1 MPGKPNYLSVP
12 ALKELEKI
20 ELIRQPNGNYKLDH
34 AVHTQKVILGPLTD
48 EWIKAQARLIGKD
61 IQNAAMPEEQKDD
74 DEDARTKSIKTIEAE
89 ISQTEEQLRRLKE
102 RCDKVSQK
110 LDALY
115 ELKKH
120 WEQEELLKA
129 IDKSTRT
136 KAEILAFL
144 ESHA

>member
-1 MPGKPNYLSVP
+1 MKMP
-12 ALKELEKI
+12 
-20 ELIRQPNGNYKLDH
+20 
-34 AVHTQKVILGPLTD
+34 
-48 EWIKAQARLIGKD
+48 
-61 IQNAAMPEEQKDD
+61 
-74 DEDARTKSIKTIEAE
+74 RTKNIKTIEAE

-102 RCDKVSQK
+102 RCDKASQK

-120 WEQEELLKA
+120 REQEELLN

-136 KAEILAFL
+136 TAEILAFL

>member
-1 MPGKPNYLSVP
+1 MMKMP
-12 ALKELEKI
+12 
-20 ELIRQPNGNYKLDH
+20 
-34 AVHTQKVILGPLTD
+34 
-48 EWIKAQARLIGKD
+48 
-61 IQNAAMPEEQKDD
+61 
-74 DEDARTKSIKTIEAE
+74 RTKNSKTIEAE
-89 ISQTEEQLRRLKE
+89 ISQTEEQFQRLKE
-102 RCDKVSQK
+102 RCDKASQK

-120 WEQEELLKA
+120 REQEELLKS

>member
-1 MPGKPNYLSVP
+1 MKMP
-12 ALKELEKI
+12 
-20 ELIRQPNGNYKLDH
+20 
-34 AVHTQKVILGPLTD
+34 
-48 EWIKAQARLIGKD
+48 
-61 IQNAAMPEEQKDD
+61 
-74 DEDARTKSIKTIEAE
+74 RTKNIKTIEAE

-102 RCDKVSQK
+102 RCDKASQK

-120 WEQEELLKA
+120 REQEELLN

>member
-1 MPGKPNYLSVP
+1 MKMP
-12 ALKELEKI
+12 
-20 ELIRQPNGNYKLDH
+20 
-34 AVHTQKVILGPLTD
+34 
-48 EWIKAQARLIGKD
+48 
-61 IQNAAMPEEQKDD
+61 
-74 DEDARTKSIKTIEAE
+74 RTKNIKTIEAE
-89 ISQTEEQLRRLKE
+89 ISQTEEQLQRPKE
-102 RCDKVSQK
+102 RCDKASQK

-120 WEQEELLKA
+120 REQEELLN

>member
-1 MPGKPNYLSVP
+1 MP
-12 ALKELEKI
+12 
-20 ELIRQPNGNYKLDH
+20 
-34 AVHTQKVILGPLTD
+34 
-48 EWIKAQARLIGKD
+48 
-61 IQNAAMPEEQKDD
+61 
-74 DEDARTKSIKTIEAE
+74 RTKNIKTIEAE

-102 RCDKVSQK
+102 RCDKASQK

-120 WEQEELLKA
+120 REQEELLKA

-144 ESHA
+144 ESQKSCIKEIRLAENLSAVWLEL

>member
-1 MPGKPNYLSVP
+1 MMKMP
-12 ALKELEKI
+12 
-20 ELIRQPNGNYKLDH
+20 
-34 AVHTQKVILGPLTD
+34 
-48 EWIKAQARLIGKD
+48 
-61 IQNAAMPEEQKDD
+61 
-74 DEDARTKSIKTIEAE
+74 RTKNIKTIEAE
-89 ISQTEEQLRRLKE
+89 ISQTEEQLQRLKE
-102 RCDKVSQK
+102 RCDKASQK

-120 WEQEELLKA
+120 REQEELLN

>member
-1 MPGKPNYLSVP
+1 MP
-12 ALKELEKI
+12 
-20 ELIRQPNGNYKLDH
+20 
-34 AVHTQKVILGPLTD
+34 
-48 EWIKAQARLIGKD
+48 
-61 IQNAAMPEEQKDD
+61 
-74 DEDARTKSIKTIEAE
+74 RTKNIKTIEAE
-89 ISQTEEQLRRLKE
+89 ISQTEEQLQRLKE

-120 WEQEELLKA
+120 REQEELLN

>member
-1 MPGKPNYLSVP
+1 MMKMP
-12 ALKELEKI
+12 
-20 ELIRQPNGNYKLDH
+20 
-34 AVHTQKVILGPLTD
+34 
-48 EWIKAQARLIGKD
+48 
-61 IQNAAMPEEQKDD
+61 
-74 DEDARTKSIKTIEAE
+74 RTKNIKTIEDK

-110 LDALY
+110 LDSLY
-115 ELKKH
+115 ELKKRL
-120 WEQEELLKA
+120 EQEELLKA

>member
-1 MPGKPNYLSVP
+1 MP
-12 ALKELEKI
+12 
-20 ELIRQPNGNYKLDH
+20 
-34 AVHTQKVILGPLTD
+34 
-48 EWIKAQARLIGKD
+48 
-61 IQNAAMPEEQKDD
+61 
-74 DEDARTKSIKTIEAE
+74 RTKNIKTIEAE
-89 ISQTEEQLRRLKE
+89 ISQTEEQLQRLKE
-102 RCDKVSQK
+102 RCDKASQK

-120 WEQEELLKA
+120 REQEELLKS

>member
-1 MPGKPNYLSVP
+1 MP
-12 ALKELEKI
+12 
-20 ELIRQPNGNYKLDH
+20 
-34 AVHTQKVILGPLTD
+34 
-48 EWIKAQARLIGKD
+48 
-61 IQNAAMPEEQKDD
+61 
-74 DEDARTKSIKTIEAE
+74 RTKSIKTIEAE

-120 WEQEELLKA
+120 REQLDALYELKKHREQEELLKA

>member
-1 MPGKPNYLSVP
+1 MKMP
-12 ALKELEKI
+12 
-20 ELIRQPNGNYKLDH
+20 
-34 AVHTQKVILGPLTD
+34 
-48 EWIKAQARLIGKD
+48 
-61 IQNAAMPEEQKDD
+61 
-74 DEDARTKSIKTIEAE
+74 RTKNIKTIEAE
-89 ISQTEEQLRRLKE
+89 IFQTEEQLQRLKE
-102 RCDKVSQK
+102 RCDKASQK

-120 WEQEELLKA
+120 REQEELLKS